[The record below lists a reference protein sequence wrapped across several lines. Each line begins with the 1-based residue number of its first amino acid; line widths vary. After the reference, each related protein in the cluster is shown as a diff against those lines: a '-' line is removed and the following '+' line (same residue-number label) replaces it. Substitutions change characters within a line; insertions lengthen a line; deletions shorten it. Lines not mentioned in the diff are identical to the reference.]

1 MYTHWNITQPL
12 KKNEIMPFAATWVD
26 LKIVILSE
34 MSETERLILYDIGY
48 MWNLKYVTNEYI
60 YKTETDP
67 RHRKPTYGYQ
77 GEEVGKGKLGLWD

>member
-1 MYTHWNITQPL
+1 
-12 KKNEIMPFAATWVD
+12 
-26 LKIVILSE
+26 
-34 MSETERLILYDIGY
+34 MSETERLIPCDIGY